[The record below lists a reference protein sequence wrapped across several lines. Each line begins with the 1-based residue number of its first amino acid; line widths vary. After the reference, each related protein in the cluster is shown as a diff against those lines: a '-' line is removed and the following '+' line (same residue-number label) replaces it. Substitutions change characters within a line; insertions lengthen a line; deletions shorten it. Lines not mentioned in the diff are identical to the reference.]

1 MNQTEYTQAI
11 KNLNLWSHQYYVLDD
26 PIASDS
32 EYDELY
38 FKVVAYEQA
47 NPQNINQ
54 LSPTQR
60 VGDRTL
66 DGFDKAKHIEKMY
79 SLDDV
84 FNPEQFAEWANKIKK
99 ENPHIRFYKE
109 PKYDGLSLNLLYE
122 QGELKQ
128 AITRGDGEEGEDVT
142 LNAPYVKGI
151 PLTIPCQSKIEI
163 RGEVVIFKEDF
174 EKINEEKRNNN
185 EKPFAN
191 ERNAAAGSL
200 RSFKSKEVKT
210 RGLRFVP
217 YGIGYTEEDFELQ
230 SERYN
235 FIIQQGFTNWGTNT
249 VTIVETADQL
259 VELYDTMVGNR
270 DKYPMLLDGMVVK
283 VDQLQIQEELGFAT
297 KYPKWA
303 IAFKFPAI
311 EKTTTLR
318 DVIIQVGRTGAL
330 TPVGVLEPV
339 EIMGTI
345 VEYVTLHNFDEVK
358 RLGIKVNDK
367 ITIIKSGDVIP
378 KVQAVLTGR
387 RTGEEI
393 DIDTPTCCPVCG
405 SPAVKGK
412 IFQEDKEAAVIK
424 CSNPSHC
431 KGVLKASLAFV
442 ASKKALNIFGMGES
456 TVEGLINKEFVKTP
470 KDLFSLTVENL
481 LTLDGFQD
489 RKAEKTIE
497 AIQSAIH
504 LPLEKFIVSLG
515 IELIGER
522 ASKKIVKSLGLNA
535 IVPASLEQLT
545 AIEDIG
551 DAMAYNY
558 LTYFQE
564 NRDYID
570 ELYAILQ
577 PEYEEEVI
585 TANANLTGKTFVI
598 TGTLT
603 QARDYYKDMIESFGG
618 KVSGAVSKK
627 TDFVLCGENAGSKED
642 KAKELGVRII
652 SETEFNAMI

>member
-1 MNQTEYTQAI
+1 MNQEQYVQAI

-26 PIASDS
+26 PIASDN

-38 FKVVAYEQA
+38 FQVVAYEQA
-47 NPQNINQ
+47 NPQNVNP

-66 DGFDKAKHIEKMY
+66 DGFEKARHIEKMY

-84 FNPEQFAEWANKIKK
+84 FNPEQFAEWANKLQK
-99 ENPHIRFYKE
+99 ENPSIKFYPE

-122 QGELKQ
+122 NGELKQ

-142 LNAPYVKGI
+142 ANAPYVKGI

-163 RGEVVIFKEDF
+163 RGEVVIFKDDF
-174 EKINEEKRNNN
+174 EKINEEKKVNN

-200 RSFKSKEVKT
+200 RSYKSKEVKS

-217 YGIGYTEEDFELQ
+217 YGIGYTEEDFHLQ
-230 SERYN
+230 SEKYH

-249 VTIVETADQL
+249 VTIVNTADEL
-259 VELYDTMVGNR
+259 VSLYNVMVSNR
-270 DKYPMLLDGMVVK
+270 DKFPMLLDGMVVK
-283 VDQLQIQEELGFAT
+283 VNQLDIQEELGFAT

-339 EIMGTI
+339 DIMGTI
-345 VEYVTLHNFDEVK
+345 VEFVTLHNFDEVK
-358 RLGIKVNDK
+358 RIGIKINDK
-367 ITIIKSGDVIP
+367 VTIIKSGDVIP

-393 DIDTPTCCPVCG
+393 DINVPVCCPVCG

-456 TVEGLINKEFVKTP
+456 TVEGLISKEFVKTP

-504 LPLEKFIVSLG
+504 LPLDKFIVSLG

-535 IVPASLEQLT
+535 IVPASIEQLT

-564 NRDYID
+564 NREYID

-585 TANANLTGKTFVI
+585 TSNENLTGKTFVI

-603 QARDYYKDMIESFGG
+603 QARDHYKDIIEGFGG